1 MRTILHLDLDS
12 FFISVERLRNSRLN
26 GIPVIV
32 GGTGDRGVVASC
44 SYEARQFGVHSA
56 MPTRMALRLCPHAI
70 VLNGDHEA
78 YSKYSQ
84 LVTDIIASQV
94 PLFEKASIDEFYA
107 DFSGLERFYGTAL
120 FADELC
126 GRIRRESGL
135 PVSFGLSEN
144 KTVSKVATGESKP
157 LGRMIVQHGSE
168 AGFLAPLSVR
178 KLPGVGE
185 HTWQTLRGMGV
196 EKISTLQQI
205 PEPLLFSALGR
216 NGLNL
221 HRKALGIDP
230 SPVEPYNE
238 QKSISAEETFATDT
252 TDLRFLEDTL
262 LRMCTGL
269 CFSLRNMRKLSACIS
284 VKIRYADFDTH
295 SKQRSIAYTAADHQI
310 VPVARELF
318 RSLYQKRLR
327 VRLLGVRFSNL
338 VHGQYQIHMFD
349 DSVEKIRLY
358 QAIDRMKD
366 RFGLH
371 CIAPAATIKPRK

>member
-12 FFISVERLRNSRLN
+12 FFISVERLRDSRLN
-26 GIPVIV
+26 GKAVIV

-56 MPTRMALRLCPHAI
+56 MPTRMALRLCPGAI

-78 YSKYSQ
+78 YSQYSKM
-84 LVTDIIASQV
+84 VTEIIAGQV

-107 DFSGLERFYGTAL
+107 DFTGLERFFGTEL
-120 FADELC
+120 FADELRE
-126 GRIRRESGL
+126 RIHRETGL
-135 PVSFGLSEN
+135 PISFGLSEN

-157 LGRMIVQHGSE
+157 LGRKIVKHGTE
-168 AGFLAPLSVR
+168 AGFMAPLSVR
-178 KLPGVGE
+178 KIPGVGD
-185 HTWQTLRGMGV
+185 QTYQALRGMGV
-196 EKISTLQQI
+196 EKVSTLQQV
-205 PEPLLFSALGR
+205 PAELLTAAFGK
-216 NGLNL
+216 NGLTL

-262 LRMCTGL
+262 LRMCTEL
-269 CFSLRNMRKLSACIS
+269 CFSLRSMKKLSACIS

-295 SKQRSIAYTAADHQI
+295 SKQRSIAYTAADHHI
-310 VPVARELF
+310 IPVARELF
-318 RSLYQKRLR
+318 RALYQRRLR
-327 VRLLGVRFSNL
+327 VRLLGVRFSQL

-358 QAIDRMKD
+358 QAIDQMKN
-366 RFGLH
+366 RFGVQ
-371 CIAPAATIKPRK
+371 CISPASTLRND